1 MCTACWK
8 EADEKKRETYKDLE
22 GGWCVVFGCW
32 NREVKDTGFCTTHK
46 RSRSRSARL
55 RTTPRPSGSSQ
66 KPLLTAQ
73 SKAPPPSRLL
83 EPMLKLRSEEIT
95 EMVREG
101 VLEMY
106 RRTVERKAMLP
117 EDSMRLHRKSMVR

>member
-55 RTTPRPSGSSQ
+55 TRSPHPSESSL
-66 KPLLTAQ
+66 KPLLTAT
-73 SKAPPPSRLL
+73 SKAKPPARVW

-95 EMVREG
+95 EIVREG
-101 VLEMY
+101 VLELY
-106 RRTVERKAMLP
+106 RRTKQGDAA
-117 EDSMRLHRKSMVR
+117 